1 TGSHPTTI
9 RGGWGL
15 FYIQPFARLYNNFV
29 QNAPFS
35 PSVQLLGVS
44 LADPFGSAGVPN
56 PFPPFA
62 PVHPNASSTFI
73 LPITYQYFDPH
84 WHIGHTRGYNF
95 TIEHGFAR
103 NLVAR
108 ASYVGTVGRDL
119 QAFAE
124 KNAEVYASGATSFN
138 LNNLLPHL

>member
-1 TGSHPTTI
+1 MEHRLIVTTFPRAVRVI
-9 RGGWGL
+9 EHTLIPLKDGTTVRTSD
-15 FYIQPFARLYNNFV
+15 FT
-29 QNAPFS
+29 
-35 PSVQLLGVS
+35 
-44 LADPFGSAGVPN
+44 GVPN

-95 TIEHGFAR
+95 TIEHQFAR

-108 ASYVGTVGRDL
+108 ASFGFL
-119 QAFAE
+119 QRRLQCTGVEAA
-124 KNAEVYASGATSFN
+124 G
-138 LNNLLPHL
+138 